1 MSNNSGGHGPVSKT
15 IPYLLY
21 LYAFT
26 SCISIAGTN
35 GVLALLALIFLVDW
49 WKTKSVG
56 NVRKDFS
63 LFAAIYGWKGITLM
77 VNGLATKLYRV
88 RELWDKVPYLVIS
101 KYRISDYELRKTL
114 HVLFATNS
122 LLVIYAILQKYFNVD
137 YIFKPLFYGGRMEGY
152 FGNALHYGGYISIV
166 LLLCLSLSLF
176 YRIDFLLY
184 LPFLIVGLI
193 ISETRSYYIAS
204 VAAVLVLAYLKSR
217 RALAAAALVL
227 IPVILIIGITV
238 STSFSTRL
246 FSLFNA
252 SSWQVRLDY
261 WPVVWETYKEYPV
274 FGVGYNEFSIRLK
287 SLEEAGVIGN
297 ASHAHNLYLQELVEG
312 GPVGL
317 LLITFV
323 MIWFVRK
330 YYLLFRRNNDRL
342 FSAMSIGLSL
352 SFLTL
357 MIAGMAEYNFGA
369 AVIWLLL
376 TFLMG
381 ICEAYRNGLNSD
393 HGDLSTKSFP

>member
-1 MSNNSGGHGPVSKT
+1 MSNNSGWHAPVSKT

-49 WKTKSVG
+49 WKTKSIG

-88 RELWDKVPYLVIS
+88 RELWDKVPYLVIG

-122 LLVIYAILQKYFNVD
+122 LLIIYALLQRYFNVD
-137 YIFKPLFYGGRMEGY
+137 YIFKPLFYGSKMEGY

-193 ISETRSYYIAS
+193 ISETRSYYIGS
-204 VAAVLVLAYLKSR
+204 VVAVLVLAYLKSR
-217 RALAAAALVL
+217 RALAAALAL
-227 IPVILIIGITV
+227 IPVVLIVGATV
-238 STSFSTRL
+238 STGFSSRL
-246 FSLFNA
+246 SSIFMA

-287 SLEEAGVIGN
+287 SLEEAGVIRN

-323 MIWFVRK
+323 MVWFVRK
-330 YYLLFRRNNDRL
+330 YYLLFRRNDDRL
-342 FSAMSIGLSL
+342 FSAMSMGISL

-381 ICEAYRNGLNSD
+381 ICEAYRNGLNPV
-393 HGDLSTKSFP
+393 HGDLATKSFP

>member
-1 MSNNSGGHGPVSKT
+1 MSNNSGVHGPISKT

-35 GVLALLALIFLVDW
+35 AVLALLAFIFLVDW
-49 WKTKSVG
+49 WKTKSIG

-63 LFAAIYGWKGITLM
+63 LFAAIYGWKGITLI
-77 VNGLATKLYRV
+77 VNAMAVKVYRV
-88 RELWDKVPYLVIS
+88 RELWDKIPYLVIG
-101 KYRISDYELRKTL
+101 KYRISDYDLLKTL
-114 HVLFATNS
+114 HVLFITNS
-122 LLVIYAILQKYFNVD
+122 LLIIYAFLQRFFNVD
-137 YIFKPLFYGGRMEGY
+137 YIFKPLFYGNRMEGY

-184 LPFLIVGLI
+184 LPFLIAGLI
-193 ISETRSYYIAS
+193 ISESRSYYIGS
-204 VAAVLVLAYLKSR
+204 VVAVLVLAYFKSR
-217 RALAAAALVL
+217 RALASTLAL
-227 IPVILIIGITV
+227 IPVILIIGATV
-238 STSFSTRL
+238 FPGFSERL
-246 FSLFNA
+246 SSIFKA

-261 WPVVWETYKEYPV
+261 WPVAWEIYKESPV
-274 FGVGYNEFSIRLK
+274 FGVGYNEFSNRLK
-287 SLEEAGVIGN
+287 PLEEAGVIGN

-323 MIWFVRK
+323 MVWFVRK
-330 YYLLFRRNNDRL
+330 YYLLSRRNNDRL
-342 FSAMSIGLSL
+342 FSAMSMGLSL

-357 MIAGMAEYNFGA
+357 MIAGMGEYNFGA
-369 AVIWLLL
+369 AVVWLLL

-381 ICEAYRNGLNSD
+381 ICEAYRNGLNPT